1 MDANREA
8 APLIGGGAAF
18 TQQPQSSYVQ
28 YIAVRR
34 NVRTYRLKTPEEL
47 ERERAGTAA
56 ATTSGCGGG
65 AMVGGGGPPYFGL
78 GANVKKM
85 IFGCY
90 TG

>member
-1 MDANREA
+1 MDCKEGT
-8 APLIGGGAAF
+8 PLVNNGGGGGQAF

-28 YIAVRR
+28 YIALRR

-47 ERERAGTAA
+47 EREQQGVGAGA
-56 ATTSGCGGG
+56 
-65 AMVGGGGPPYFGL
+65 GPPYGL
-78 GANVKKM
+78 AQNVKKM

>member
-1 MDANREA
+1 MDCKEG
-8 APLIGGGAAF
+8 APLVNNSGCGGGGQVF
-18 TQQPQSSYVQ
+18 SQQPQSSYVQ

-47 ERERAGTAA
+47 EREQ
-56 ATTSGCGGG
+56 GG
-65 AMVGGGGPPYFGL
+65 AGAGPPYGGL

>member
-1 MDANREA
+1 MDCKEGT
-8 APLIGGGAAF
+8 PLVDGGGGNTF
-18 TQQPQSSYVQ
+18 TKQPQSSYVQ

-47 ERERAGTAA
+47 ERERADQQGLGAA
-56 ATTSGCGGG
+56 CCGAAGGG
-65 AMVGGGGPPYFGL
+65 AGPPYGL

>member
-1 MDANREA
+1 MDCSKEGT
-8 APLIGGGAAF
+8 PLVSNNSGCGGGGQVF
-18 TQQPQSSYVQ
+18 SQQPQSSYVQ

-47 ERERAGTAA
+47 EREKQ
-56 ATTSGCGGG
+56 GGG
-65 AMVGGGGPPYFGL
+65 AGAGPPYGGL

>member
-1 MDANREA
+1 MDTKEA
-8 APLIGGGAAF
+8 APLIGGCAF

-28 YIAVRR
+28 YIAIRR

-47 ERERAGTAA
+47 ERERAGSGIAA
-56 ATTSGCGGG
+56 ASGSCDGG
-65 AMVGGGGPPYFGL
+65 AAAMVYGGPPYYGI

>member
-1 MDANREA
+1 MDYKEGS
-8 APLIGGGAAF
+8 PLVNNGGGGGGHAF

-28 YIAVRR
+28 YIALRR

-47 ERERAGTAA
+47 ERERAGAA
-56 ATTSGCGGG
+56 AGGG
-65 AMVGGGGPPYFGL
+65 FCGATAGGVGPPYGL

>member
-1 MDANREA
+1 MDCKEN
-8 APLIGGGAAF
+8 APLIGGGSGNAF

-47 ERERAGTAA
+47 ERERAEQCRQGQ
-56 ATTSGCGGG
+56 GG
-65 AMVGGGGPPYFGL
+65 VGGPMGDGPPYGL